1 MSWNVQLQKICKKT
15 ITQTA
20 SPPSS
25 WRFALRHWF
34 RESDWLPI
42 LEVTLALDEE
52 STGRVGDDTVG
63 GPSVSRHGLGHAE
76 LGLESVNPSQVDTC
90 AGRRGLP
97 NLQYCLECSAS
108 GWCHLQ
114 YSKIPF
120 ENFFPVKTSCGKMMV
135 QLVWKDA
142 RDIIG

>member
-1 MSWNVQLQKICKKT
+1 MSWNVQLQKICQKT

-20 SPPSS
+20 SHPSS

-63 GPSVSRHGLGHAE
+63 GPSVSRYLWLIHK
-76 LGLESVNPSQVDTC
+76 VT
-90 AGRRGLP
+90 
-97 NLQYCLECSAS
+97 
-108 GWCHLQ
+108 
-114 YSKIPF
+114 
-120 ENFFPVKTSCGKMMV
+120 
-135 QLVWKDA
+135 
-142 RDIIG
+142 RDILLGVLPVLLFCFLICFILQLHFKPHDMKLSLEL